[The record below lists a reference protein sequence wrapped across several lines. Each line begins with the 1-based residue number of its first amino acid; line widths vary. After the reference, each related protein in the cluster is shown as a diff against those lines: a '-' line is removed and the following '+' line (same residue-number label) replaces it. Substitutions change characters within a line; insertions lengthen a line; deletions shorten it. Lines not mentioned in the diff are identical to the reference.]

1 MVKEYAIS
9 MDCSV
14 CGKPTEQAEQNLCPI
29 HARALLSVRQAYE
42 VWANAFGG
50 ITLTDFLNRVAR
62 LKGTGRN
69 AKEIVEFLQ
78 QHPERWK

>member
-1 MVKEYAIS
+1 MA
-9 MDCSV
+9 CPV
-14 CGKPTEQAEQNLCPI
+14 CGQPSESDRADFCPA
-29 HARALLSVRQAYE
+29 HARALESVGKAFE
-42 VWANAFGG
+42 AWANAFGG
-50 ITLTDFLNRVAR
+50 IAQANFLNRVAR